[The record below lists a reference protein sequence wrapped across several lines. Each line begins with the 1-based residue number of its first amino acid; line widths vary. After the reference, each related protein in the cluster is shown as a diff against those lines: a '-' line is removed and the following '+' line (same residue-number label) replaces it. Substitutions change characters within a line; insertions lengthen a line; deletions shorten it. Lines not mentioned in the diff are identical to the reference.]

1 MNLSADEFLSL
12 LLLPYCFCSS
22 EVRITFYA
30 NNFVLSEL
38 FPIFAAET
46 NIQGIIMGSIFIIQ
60 GILIY
65 IYAFDHNP
73 PHIHVRSGTDNFSIT
88 IRERIIEGK
97 ARSRTVAIV
106 NEFIDSHEAE
116 LMELWERA
124 QRGEKITKI
133 R

>member
-1 MNLSADEFLSL
+1 MKHLPVTIVPIVPL
-12 LLLPYCFCSS
+12 LFPLVS